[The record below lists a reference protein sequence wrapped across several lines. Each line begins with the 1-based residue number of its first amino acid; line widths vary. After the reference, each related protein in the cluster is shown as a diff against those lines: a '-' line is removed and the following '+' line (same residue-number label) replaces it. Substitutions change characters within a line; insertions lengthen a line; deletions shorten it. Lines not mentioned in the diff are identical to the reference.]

1 MSKMNAALY
10 QGNGKLAVKKLDIP
24 KIDEEEVL
32 VKVRAEGVCGSDL
45 LMWTDQDDPAGVWT
59 WSEEPNSLPPG
70 HEVTGEII
78 EVGSKIDSKR
88 IGDRVAVDM
97 LGFGVNCSSC
107 FFCRQ
112 GQPIQCM
119 DKKPDSGGGYA
130 QYVKRNSAGCFKLN
144 DNMGWD
150 EGALVEPLAVSV
162 HGCRRGKLEGGET
175 VLVLGAG
182 TIGQTAVAAA
192 RAMGAGKVMV
202 TARYSQQSKLAKNL
216 GADVVLPDGG
226 DDLIEAVADETDGR
240 GADITLESV
249 GGRSGTTLF
258 QSIELTR
265 KQGRIVILGGFWV
278 PIQTDW
284 MEPLMKEQS
293 IIFSSCYSILEG
305 RHDFEVAIDMMG
317 SGRVDLKPMVTH
329 RFPLSDVQ
337 EAVNIAY
344 DKNSGSVKVQIH
356 QD

>member
-10 QGNGKLAVKKLDIP
+10 QGNGKLSVKQLDIP
-24 KIDEEEVL
+24 EIDEEEAL

-45 LMWTDQDDPAGVWT
+45 LMWTDQDDPAGI
-59 WSEEPNSLPPG
+59 WSWSKEPNSLPTG
-70 HEVTGEII
+70 HEVSGEIVA
-78 EVGSKIDSKR
+78 VGSKVDSNR

-97 LGFGVNCSSC
+97 IGLGVNCSNC

-112 GQPIQCM
+112 GQSKQCIN
-119 DKKPDSGGGYA
+119 KKPDSGGGYA
-130 QYVKRNSAGCFKLN
+130 QYVKRNATGCFKLHE
-144 DNMGWD
+144 NMGWD
-150 EGALVEPLAVSV
+150 EGALVEPLAVSI
-162 HGCRRGKLEGGET
+162 HGCRRGKLGGGET

-182 TIGQTAVAAA
+182 NIGQTAVAAA

-202 TARYSQQSKLAKNL
+202 TARYSHQSDLAKDL

-226 DDLIEAVADETDGR
+226 DDLIDAVADETDGR
-240 GADITLESV
+240 GADMTLESV

-278 PIQTDW
+278 PIQMDW

-293 IIFSSCYSILEG
+293 IIFSNCYSILDG

-317 SGRVDLKPMVTH
+317 SGQVNLKPMVTH
-329 RFPLSDVQ
+329 RFSLSDVQ
-337 EAVNIAY
+337 KAVDTAY
-344 DKNSGSVKVQIH
+344 NKKSGSIKVQIH

>member
-1 MSKMNAALY
+1 MKKMNAAIY
-10 QGNGKLAVKKLDIP
+10 QGNGKLLVKKLLVP
-24 KIDEEEVL
+24 EIDSEEVL

-45 LMWTDQDDPAGVWT
+45 LMWTDQDDPAGVWSWT
-59 WSEEPNSLPPG
+59 EDANDLPPG
-70 HEVTGEII
+70 HEVTGEIVDVGDSI
-78 EVGSKIDSKR
+78 EPSRVGE
-88 IGDRVAVDM
+88 RVAVDM
-97 LGFGVNCSSC
+97 LGFGVNCSKC

-112 GQPIQCM
+112 GQPVQCM
-119 DKKPDSGGGYA
+119 NKKNDSGGGYA
-130 QYVKRNSAGCFKLN
+130 QYIKRNSTGCFPLPE
-144 DNMGWD
+144 NMGWD

-182 TIGQTAVAAA
+182 NIGQTAVAAA

-202 TARYSQQSKLAKNL
+202 TARYSQQSELAKSL

-226 DDLIEAVADETDGR
+226 DDLTEAVAEETDGR
-240 GADITLESV
+240 GADMTLESV
-249 GGRSGTTLF
+249 GGRSGTTLT

-265 KQGRIVILGGFWV
+265 SQGRVVILGGFWV

-284 MEPLMKEQS
+284 MQPLMKEQS
-293 IIFSSCYSILEG
+293 IIFSSCYSILDG

-317 SGRVDLKPMVTH
+317 SGRVNLKPMVTH
-329 RFPLSDVQ
+329 RFPLADVQ
-337 EAVNIAY
+337 SAVDTAY
-344 DKNSGSVKVQIH
+344 DKNSGSIKVQIH